1 MAEVNKIN
9 GTLYSSVT
17 KVNGVTEG
25 SENKINSNVIGLRAR
40 GDLPVWFRA
49 DLYVNT
55 NNLSNAG
62 TLTFTFNPSGPVVN
76 TETFDGTTNQG
87 VSFDDDNDIFN
98 LSADQ
103 AITTTGLTIFYV
115 MNATDIANQDFIL
128 AGDSDNRNMINHYN
142 KRNIQ
147 VRFNSD
153 GGTTNAGVT
162 CNTYSTTNDDGG
174 VTGYD
179 FQSSVDEIVV
189 VRKAA
194 DDQKLTMFN
203 KAKQLIYSK
212 STGTGTSNPA
222 TYTGASNNGLRIAR
236 LGLHPDGSSNPS
248 GGVFGDI
255 GVFKTDLSDAKIY
268 AVIDYLKVKFGIS

>member
-25 SENKINSNVIGLRAR
+25 SENKINSSIIGLRAR
-40 GDLPVWFRA
+40 GDLAVWFRS

-76 TETFDGTTNQG
+76 TDTFSGGTTNQG
-87 VSFDDDNDIFN
+87 VFFDDNNDTFD

-103 AITTTGLTIFYV
+103 TLTNTGLTIFYV
-115 MNATDIANQDFIL
+115 MNTTAVANTDMVL
-128 AGDSDNRNMINHYN
+128 AGDSDSRNQIHHYN

-162 CNTYSTTNDDGG
+162 LNTYSTTSDDGG
-174 VTGYD
+174 VTAYD
-179 FQSSVDEIVV
+179 FTDGDEIVV
-189 VRKAA
+189 YFEV
-194 DDQKLTMFN
+194 
-203 KAKQLIYSK
+203 
-212 STGTGTSNPA
+212 
-222 TYTGASNNGLRIAR
+222 
-236 LGLHPDGSSNPS
+236 LH
-248 GGVFGDI
+248 
-255 GVFKTDLSDAKIY
+255 
-268 AVIDYLKVKFGIS
+268 